1 MYVSVTSPFE
11 EVVQRKDWQPTQK
24 QQKFIEL
31 PFEVF
36 EAGYGGA
43 LGSGKTELLLLLPL
57 IYRFY
62 EHAKFRGLMVRRTF
76 PELEQEVIQRSK
88 EFYPS
93 TGAVYNEAKR
103 WWKFPRGGY
112 DRFGHIEHDKDV
124 KKYDGAQYNIERWD
138 EATSHTQFQYEYLVL
153 RRCRS
158 GTSDLPAISRWG
170 SNPGGIGHTYF
181 RKRFIDPYK
190 AGGKILREK
199 NTGTLKFF
207 LPATGADNKHL
218 LENNPNYY
226 QRLQGISS
234 EAERR
239 AMILGDWYTFEG
251 QVFEEFRLEPLP
263 GEPDNAR
270 HVIEPFNIP
279 SFWPKII
286 AIDWGY
292 AAWNYA
298 IWFAIS
304 PHGRVYIYR
313 TYAVKKTK
321 IKDWTRQISLLSG
334 DEIPNIRDVRLC
346 HSANQDRG
354 QDQTI
359 EQQVAEA
366 FEDAGFSC
374 GVTLGERNRIAGKQ
388 LVHEY
393 LRWQQLPP
401 IKAVIGEYSVELA
414 NKIYRQ
420 HGEEG
425 LKEYNKLFEEPEDE
439 ILPKLQIFSTSPEG
453 RSSDDLQ
460 EAISTCIYD
469 ETRKEDVKEF
479 DGDDPYDCLRIGL
492 FAIRDYFDEAK
503 DEFKRQK
510 KYASAQKVITATEEE
525 VALINDP
532 RLREKKLA
540 EAQTAYYRSC
550 EVIEAASKEVYAVRK
565 KGFRFRR

>member
-1 MYVSVTSPFE
+1 MIQIVNPFE
-11 EVVQRKDWQPTQK
+11 ELVKKEAEKETKEWRPTKK

-31 PFEVF
+31 PFNVF

-43 LGSGKTELLLLLPL
+43 LGSGKTDILLLLPL

-62 EHAKFRGLMVRRTF
+62 EHPKFRGLMVRRTF
-76 PELEQEVIQRSK
+76 PELEQEVIQRSR

-93 TGAVYNEAKR
+93 TGAVYHEQKR
-103 WWKFPRGGY
+103 WWKFPAGGY

-124 KKYDGAQYNIERWD
+124 KKYDGSQYNIERWD

-158 GTSDLPAISRWG
+158 GTGDLPAIARWG
-170 SNPGGIGHTYF
+170 SNPGGVGHTYF
-181 RKRFIDPYK
+181 RKRFLDPYYK
-190 AGGKILREK
+190 NGVKLGQVVREK
-199 NTGTLKFF
+199 ATGTLKYF
-207 LPATGADNKHL
+207 LPATASDNPHL

-263 GEPDNAR
+263 DEPENAR
-270 HVIEPFNIP
+270 HVIPPFVIP
-279 SFWPKII
+279 DWWPRII

-292 AAWNYA
+292 AAWNFV

-313 TYAVKKTK
+313 TFACKKTK
-321 IKDWTRQISLLSG
+321 ISEWTKEIAYRSG
-334 DEIPNIRDVRLC
+334 SEIANVRDIRIC

-359 EQQVAEA
+359 EQQVGESLEA
-366 FEDAGFSC
+366 QGFQC
-374 GVTLGERNRIAGKQ
+374 GLTLGERDRIGGKQ

-393 LRWQQLPP
+393 LRWMPRP
-401 IKAVIGEYSVELA
+401 SYKAIVGEYSVELA
-414 NKIYRQ
+414 QKIYRM
-420 HGEEG
+420 HGEAG
-425 LKEYNKLFEEPEDE
+425 LRDYAKLFEPEEPETN
-439 ILPKLQIFSTSPEG
+439 LPKLQIFSHSLEG
-453 RSSDDLQ
+453 QSLDDL
-460 EAISTCIYD
+460 IDVIPTCVYD
-469 ETRKEDVKEF
+469 DKRKEDVKEF

-492 FAIRDYFDEAK
+492 FAVRDYFDSAEK
-503 DEFKRQK
+503 EYEKQVR
-510 KYASAQKVITATEEE
+510 YAAAVQ
-525 VALINDP
+525 
-532 RLREKKLA
+532 RLQVSNN
-540 EAQTAYYRSC
+540 QTAYYRQC
-550 EVIEAASKEVYAVRK
+550 EAIEAGQREVTSVRK
-565 KGFRFRR
+565 KSWRRR